1 MDTYDKQ
8 AIKHFAFALLRI
20 LIIVVC
26 LAMASLSLKSVYKY
40 EYIIYHNMQYD
51 DDNYVGSTV
60 LDLDYEIDSYEDIV
74 LVSDILEAEF
84 RTRFKATE
92 DESVKVILIGFDFLS
107 KKEIK

>member
-26 LAMASLSLKSVYKY
+26 LAMASLSLKPVYKY
-40 EYIIYHNMQYD
+40 EYIVYHNMQYD

-60 LDLDYEIDSYEDIV
+60 LDLDSEIDSYEDIV
-74 LVSDILEAEF
+74 IVSDILETEF
-84 RTRFKATE
+84 RTRFKAPKNET
-92 DESVKVILIGFDFLS
+92 VKVILMGFDFLS

>member
-1 MDTYDKQ
+1 MDIYDKQ
-8 AIKHFAFALLRI
+8 AIKHITLALLGAVILSVSLAI
-20 LIIVVC
+20 LI
-26 LAMASLSLKSVYKY
+26 LSFKPVYKY

-60 LDLDYEIDSYEDIV
+60 LDLDSEIDSYEDIV
-74 LVSDILEAEF
+74 IVSDILETEF

>member
-1 MDTYDKQ
+1 MDIYDKQ

-26 LAMASLSLKSVYKY
+26 LSMFSLSLKPVYKY

-51 DDNYVGSTV
+51 DENYVGSTV
-60 LDLDYEIDSYEDIV
+60 LDLDSEIDSYEDIV
-74 LVSDILEAEF
+74 ILSDILEKGF
-84 RTRFKATE
+84 RMKYKVAE
-92 DESVKVILIGFDFLS
+92 DETVKVILTGFDFLS

>member
-26 LAMASLSLKSVYKY
+26 LAMVSLSLKPIYKY
-40 EYIIYHNMQYD
+40 EYIVYHNMQYD

-60 LDLDYEIDSYEDIV
+60 LDLDSEIDSYEDIV
-74 LVSDILEAEF
+74 VVSDILETEF
-84 RTRFKATE
+84 RTRFKVSKNET
-92 DESVKVILIGFDFLS
+92 VKVILTGFDFLS

>member
-1 MDTYDKQ
+1 MDIYDKQ

-26 LAMASLSLKSVYKY
+26 LAIVSLSLKPVYKY

-51 DDNYVGSTV
+51 DENYVGSTV
-60 LDLDYEIDSYEDIV
+60 LDLDSEIHSYEDIV
-74 LVSDILEAEF
+74 VVSDILEAEF
-84 RTRFKATE
+84 RARFKATE
-92 DESVKVILIGFDFLS
+92 DESVKVILMGFDFLS